1 MYYCLQD
8 LSSLSRDWTCAPC
21 RESTESYPLGHQ
33 GIPRITLPSW
43 TSPDFPRHGIS
54 LVSHTYTHT
63 HTHTDIC
70 TPMAS
75 DSQMAKSA
83 Q

>member
-1 MYYCLQD
+1 MYYCLQN
-8 LSSLSRDWTCAPC
+8 LSSLTRDGTCAPC
-21 RESTESYPLGHQ
+21 RGSTESYPLGHQ
-33 GIPRITLPSW
+33 RIPRITLPSW

-54 LVSHTYTHT
+54 LVSHTYTHI
-63 HTHTDIC
+63 HIHTDIC